1 MAKNRRVQAP
11 AGGGGAEVDGG
22 KQGRQPASVRE
33 AAVRRMAEGCDVSAL
48 ARELGVHRNSLYH
61 GRDVQEGRGRRRK
74 TEESPREQTMAT
86 QIAKLE
92 RALGRKSL
100 EVDFFVRALRRIEE
114 KRPRS
119 KATGG
124 IASTA
129 RSGSK
134 PKAEA
139 RD

>member
-61 GRDVQEGRGRRRK
+61 WRNLQEGRGRGRK
-74 TEESPREQTMAT
+74 KEESPREQALAT
-86 QIAKLE
+86 QIGKLE
-92 RALGRKSL
+92 QALGRKSL
-100 EVDFFVRALRRIEE
+100 EVDFFVGALRRVAER
-114 KRPRS
+114 RPRS
-119 KATGG
+119 KATGERV
-124 IASTA
+124 ST
-129 RSGSK
+129 
-134 PKAEA
+134 
-139 RD
+139 